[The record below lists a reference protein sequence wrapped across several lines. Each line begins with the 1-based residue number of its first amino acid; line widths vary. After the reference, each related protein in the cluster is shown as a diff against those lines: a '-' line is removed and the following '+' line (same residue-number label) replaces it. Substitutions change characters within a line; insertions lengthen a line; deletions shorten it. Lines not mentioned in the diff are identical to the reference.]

1 MITEVVPFFFFW
13 FIAGLFF
20 ISFICNQY
28 SMLVLIAQRPVF
40 AILSRLCL
48 QTKKK
53 TFELADDFI
62 STKHKISEI
71 SFIVIEKI
79 TS

>member
-1 MITEVVPFFFFW
+1 MQSV
-13 FIAGLFF
+13 
-20 ISFICNQY
+20 QY
-28 SMLVLIAQRPVF
+28 VGSNCSEARFRNPKSSML
-40 AILSRLCL
+40 
-48 QTKKK
+48 TKKK